1 MMKAMIQNYE
11 VKPATVEDVAN
22 RYGFSQ
28 RTVRD
33 LAKRGQLPCVR
44 WGRQFRCDIRTLDAL
59 MCGEHS

>member
-1 MMKAMIQNYE
+1 MKAMMHTCDVQ
-11 VKPATVEDVAN
+11 PATVADVAN

-44 WGRQFRCDIRTLDAL
+44 WGRQWRFDLGTLDAL
-59 MCGEHS
+59 MRGEVPR